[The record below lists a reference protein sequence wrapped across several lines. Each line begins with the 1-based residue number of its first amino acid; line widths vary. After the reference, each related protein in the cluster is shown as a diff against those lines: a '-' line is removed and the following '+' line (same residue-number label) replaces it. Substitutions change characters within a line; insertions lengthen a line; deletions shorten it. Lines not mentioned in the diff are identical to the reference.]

1 MLDPI
6 VARLERPQLSA
17 EDRLRALRELSNY
30 LIGYEDRKRE
40 ALARNDF
47 RLLDY
52 LLSSLAE
59 ANKAES
65 ENFSAALCEQL
76 LALLNSL
83 CLADCRA
90 RAAALAAGAAAV
102 ALQSAV
108 AGARETQL
116 WEQRL
121 QQQQKLPRLRR
132 PRLCQA
138 ALRTLRT
145 LVSAQQLLTGPPEP
159 QLAYWEPAL
168 AELPDTGAE
177 CLTQVSSLNF
187 LLSLLPLPGP
197 HDHLLSLL
205 AAVATDKAAAFHLY
219 AHGAVDSLAPLLLAG
234 PARPQRS
241 FGRRRRDDGG
251 HLLSCL
257 RLLAMLCWR
266 VPDAAGRLLEEETGG
281 TADCRLLDT
290 VIQLLQP
297 RFSTGIRCLAGMCL
311 ALAAGHRAAVGAAG
325 SRLQDAL
332 LHRVLPDAVRRV
344 QSRSE
349 AVPLAWRCLSLDTLA
364 IVFWTGFVS
373 LDSIA
378 HCDCLLLDG
387 LLERLPAEAACRPLL
402 PRLLRL
408 AALLSPV
415 WPRQPGVPLR
425 SQLLQ
430 LVSALSSTATASAAT
445 LPNSASQQPPP
456 PDSLRSALLLLLHA
470 LSRCA
475 DSLLQLFADPGLA
488 DFALECLQRYA
499 VSVAEDRAAASAE
512 TAVALTGNLLLPH
525 SPCRHRLLTESCLSL
540 LLNLL
545 ADCCLPAPT
554 RQRSLRLSLAWAL
567 ANAAYDCG
575 DSAAWQLLADRLPQL
590 LAAMLDELQLPRT
603 QLEPS
608 VTIATGDATADAA
621 ACCKALE
628 ALRNLLAGGADRA
641 DRLLLARPQLLP
653 LLESALDPCL
663 PAESVLRPAAL
674 AALVN
679 AADGGAAARLALLPR
694 EALLLRVRDCL
705 SQPELPLPQ
714 LSLRIFTN
722 LMEPRPNAEAA
733 SETEADFASPDPQCR
748 SVLAKLGFPDQV
760 AKLLDRSHRH
770 PILTAEETLRAERM
784 LNLF

>member
-47 RLLDY
+47 RL

-297 RFSTGIRCLAGMCL
+297 GFSTGIRWLVPCP
-311 ALAAGHRAAVGAAG
+311 RRWT
-325 SRLQDAL
+325 SRRRRRLQDAL

-364 IVFWTGFVS
+364 IVFW
-373 LDSIA
+373 
-378 HCDCLLLDG
+378 
-387 LLERLPAEAACRPLL
+387 
-402 PRLLRL
+402 
-408 AALLSPV
+408 
-415 WPRQPGVPLR
+415 
-425 SQLLQ
+425 
-430 LVSALSSTATASAAT
+430 
-445 LPNSASQQPPP
+445 
-456 PDSLRSALLLLLHA
+456 
-470 LSRCA
+470 
-475 DSLLQLFADPGLA
+475 
-488 DFALECLQRYA
+488 
-499 VSVAEDRAAASAE
+499 
-512 TAVALTGNLLLPH
+512 
-525 SPCRHRLLTESCLSL
+525 
-540 LLNLL
+540 
-545 ADCCLPAPT
+545 
-554 RQRSLRLSLAWAL
+554 
-567 ANAAYDCG
+567 
-575 DSAAWQLLADRLPQL
+575 
-590 LAAMLDELQLPRT
+590 
-603 QLEPS
+603 
-608 VTIATGDATADAA
+608 
-621 ACCKALE
+621 
-628 ALRNLLAGGADRA
+628 
-641 DRLLLARPQLLP
+641 
-653 LLESALDPCL
+653 
-663 PAESVLRPAAL
+663 
-674 AALVN
+674 
-679 AADGGAAARLALLPR
+679 
-694 EALLLRVRDCL
+694 
-705 SQPELPLPQ
+705 
-714 LSLRIFTN
+714 
-722 LMEPRPNAEAA
+722 
-733 SETEADFASPDPQCR
+733 
-748 SVLAKLGFPDQV
+748 
-760 AKLLDRSHRH
+760 
-770 PILTAEETLRAERM
+770 
-784 LNLF
+784 